1 MHEVGHNS
9 KLNHASEGG
18 AEYGVLTG
26 VMGAHFGFDDQL
38 MCYNAPNMYQQGCL
52 TTVTE
57 FTYRLASGNYVL
69 VGHTNFG
76 GGIQAVRLVGTP
88 TSYEDTYIW
97 FNHASGINKDTKEGG
112 NRVIV
117 TTRTGTGVA
126 PSYMQATL
134 DVGKSYSPRGAYYA
148 VQVLSIGSGQAT
160 ITFDASPS
168 KAPVPAP
175 TAAPVQAPVPTSM
188 PISSP
193 IVCPQ
198 TKIRAVCPPWCIF
211 ANKKCFAP
219 P

>member
-76 GGIQAVRLVGTP
+76 GGIQAIRLLQGTP
-88 TSYEDTYIW
+88 SRMGKDERCTRLGSTFL
-97 FNHASGINKDTKEGG
+97 FNT
-112 NRVIV
+112 
-117 TTRTGTGVA
+117 
-126 PSYMQATL
+126 
-134 DVGKSYSPRGAYYA
+134 
-148 VQVLSIGSGQAT
+148 
-160 ITFDASPS
+160 
-168 KAPVPAP
+168 
-175 TAAPVQAPVPTSM
+175 
-188 PISSP
+188 ISSSSMNP
-193 IVCPQ
+193 HDSQ
-198 TKIRAVCPPWCIF
+198 G
-211 ANKKCFAP
+211 
-219 P
+219 